1 MPEDGSL
8 EESGGGG
15 ESRARPGALHGLMD
29 GVGLSSWRPD
39 NWLRCRPRSR
49 SGAASVLVFARVV
62 RSLDFLGCRFLAAS
76 GRLVPFRWNRR
87 GSGATRSFRT
97 RGLASGGFGRRHPPG
112 LSRSGTLHHRRAI
125 RRAAAL
131 GARVPGARPRRQF
144 LRCLSTRLA
153 HSLRGVRN
161 TRRGLCRARVR
172 GQALPACSLARTR
185 GRQRSLRGDR
195 LGHA

>member
-1 MPEDGSL
+1 MRHLGRPMAASVGRPRRPRGFSRSWALRRDSSGVVEDGSL

-49 SGAASVLVFARVV
+49 SAAASVLVFARVV

-97 RGLASGGFGRRHPPG
+97 RGLASCGSFGRRHPPG

-131 GARVPGARPRRQF
+131 GARVP
-144 LRCLSTRLA
+144 
-153 HSLRGVRN
+153 
-161 TRRGLCRARVR
+161 
-172 GQALPACSLARTR
+172 
-185 GRQRSLRGDR
+185 
-195 LGHA
+195 